1 MIQTTQAII
10 LSSLKTNGE
19 KLVVRALTR
28 EFGKVSFLV
37 YGAWSKR
44 GGHKA
49 SLVFPLSLVSLSLD
63 FKPNADLQIAK
74 DISLDTSMIDLMRN
88 PYKSTIAL
96 FIGEMLDSCIHQGEE
111 SEHLFEFCYNSAL
124 VLEHADRGVEN
135 FHIAM
140 LVGLASHLGIVPNVD
155 KGEKGYFDLMH
166 SSYVGVR
173 PPHPHYLDDKATA
186 YLYVL
191 THITYRNMSYYK
203 YSRGDKRVV
212 LERIIEYYRLHVAGV
227 GEIRSLQTLVEYYD
241 F

>member
-28 EFGKVSFLV
+28 EFGKVNFLV

-63 FKPNADLQIAK
+63 FKPNADLQVAK
-74 DISLDTSMIDLMRN
+74 DISLDAPMMDLMRN

-96 FIGEMLDSCIHQGEE
+96 FVGEMLDSCIHQGEE

-140 LVGLASHLGIVPNVD
+140 LVGLSSHLGIAPNVD
-155 KGEKGYFDLMH
+155 RSEKGFFDMMQ
-166 SSYVGVR
+166 SAYVGVR
-173 PPHPHYLDDKATA
+173 PPHPHYLDIKATA

-191 THITYRNMSYYK
+191 SHITYRNMSYYK
-203 YSRGDKRVV
+203 YNRGDKRTV
-212 LERIIEYYRLHVAGV
+212 LEKIIEYYRLHVAGV

>member
-63 FKPNADLQIAK
+63 FKPNADLQVAK
-74 DISLDTSMIDLMRN
+74 DISLDAPMMDLMRN

-96 FIGEMLDSCIHQGEE
+96 FVGEMLDSCIHQGEE

-140 LVGLASHLGIVPNVD
+140 LVGLSSHLGIAPNVD
-155 KGEKGYFDLMH
+155 RNEKGFFDMMQ
-166 SSYVGVR
+166 SAYVGVR
-173 PPHPHYLDDKATA
+173 PPHPHYLDIKATA

-191 THITYRNMSYYK
+191 SHITYRNMSYYK
-203 YSRGDKRVV
+203 YNRGDKRTV
-212 LERIIEYYRLHVAGV
+212 LEKIIEYYRLHVAGV